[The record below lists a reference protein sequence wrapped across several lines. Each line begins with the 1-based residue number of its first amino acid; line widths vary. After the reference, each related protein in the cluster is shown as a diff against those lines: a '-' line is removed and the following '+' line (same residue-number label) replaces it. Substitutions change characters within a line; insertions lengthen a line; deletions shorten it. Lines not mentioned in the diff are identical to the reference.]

1 MGPMRLLTP
10 VLVRLVLM
18 LVVIAT
24 TAARASAQDRDV
36 DANAGA
42 ERKWP
47 PFGIAI
53 GAGIREIIP
62 AGDSTSGYVTPT
74 PVIRFIPRSY
84 RRGLVPAFRLGIGK
98 QRTTLI
104 ESSSPSGGASGSGAG
119 QTEVGSIFI
128 RPLTA
133 GLGWS
138 QPVANRMSIVFSA
151 TAGYSW
157 NGFDAT
163 DNGRGHPQLF
173 IPAAVASIGNSFVW
187 DVSSRAWVDLNPR
200 VSLVGGISFLSTH
213 PQLTLADGSTRGWN
227 ANQVRIE
234 AGIAFTV
241 LKPLRSR
248 RHPRS

>member
-1 MGPMRLLTP
+1 MRLFA
-10 VLVRLVLM
+10 RALVLM
-18 LVVIAT
+18 VVVIAMT
-24 TAARASAQDRDV
+24 TARASAQDRDD
-36 DANAGA
+36 DADAGA
-42 ERKWP
+42 PRKWP

-62 AGDSTSGYVTPT
+62 AGDSTSGYTTLT

-84 RRGLVPAFRLGIGK
+84 RRGWVPAFRLGIGK
-98 QRTTLI
+98 QRTTLF
-104 ESSSPSGGASGSGAG
+104 ESSGAS

-133 GLGWS
+133 GLGWA

-163 DNGRGHPQLF
+163 DNGRGHPRLLL
-173 IPAAVASIGNSFVW
+173 PTAVAGIDNSFVW
-187 DVSSRAWVDLNPR
+187 DLSSRAWVDLNPH
-200 VSLVGGISFLSTH
+200 VSVVGGLSFLSTH
-213 PQLTLADGSTRGWN
+213 PRLTLADGSTRGWN
-227 ANQVRIE
+227 ANQLRIE

-248 RHPRS
+248 RR

>member
-1 MGPMRLLTP
+1 
-10 VLVRLVLM
+10 
-18 LVVIAT
+18 VVIVAT
-24 TAARASAQDRDV
+24 SARASAQDRD
-36 DANAGA
+36 DDDSAGA
-42 ERKWP
+42 PRKWP

-62 AGDSTSGYVTPT
+62 AGDSTSGYTTPT

-84 RRGLVPAFRLGIGK
+84 RRGWVPAFRLGIGK

-104 ESSSPSGGASGSGAG
+104 ESGSPGGSAG
-119 QTEVGSIFI
+119 QSEVGSIFI
-128 RPLTA
+128 RPLAA
-133 GLGWS
+133 GLGWA

-163 DNGRGHPQLF
+163 DNGRGHPRLLL
-173 IPAAVASIGNSFVW
+173 PTAVAGIDNSFVW
-187 DVSSRAWVDLNPR
+187 DLSSRAWVDLNPH
-200 VSLVGGISFLSTH
+200 VSVVGGLSFLSTH
-213 PQLTLADGSTRGWN
+213 PRLTLADGSTRGWN

-248 RHPRS
+248 RR

>member
-1 MGPMRLLTP
+1 MRPFT
-10 VLVRLVLM
+10 RAFVLM
-18 LVVIAT
+18 LVVIAMT
-24 TAARASAQDRDV
+24 SVRASAQDRDD
-36 DANAGA
+36 DADAGA
-42 ERKWP
+42 PRKWP

-62 AGDSTSGYVTPT
+62 AGDSTSGYTTPT

-84 RRGLVPAFRLGIGK
+84 RRGWVPAFRLGIGK

-104 ESSSPSGGASGSGAG
+104 ES
-119 QTEVGSIFI
+119 QNEVGSIFI

-133 GLGWS
+133 GLGWA

-163 DNGRGHPQLF
+163 DNGRGHPRLLL
-173 IPAAVASIGNSFVW
+173 PTAVAGIDNSFVW
-187 DVSSRAWVDLNPR
+187 DLSSRAWVDLNPH
-200 VSLVGGISFLSTH
+200 VSVVGGLSFLSTH
-213 PQLTLADGSTRGWN
+213 PRLTLADGSTRGWN
-227 ANQVRIE
+227 ANQLRIE

-248 RHPRS
+248 RR